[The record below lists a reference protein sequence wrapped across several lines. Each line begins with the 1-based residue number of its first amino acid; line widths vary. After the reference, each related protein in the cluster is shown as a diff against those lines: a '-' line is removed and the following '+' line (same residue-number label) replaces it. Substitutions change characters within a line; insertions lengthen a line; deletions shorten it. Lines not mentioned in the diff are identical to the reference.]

1 MENEFVNIDQVFQE
15 RMALHEEPMSR
26 GAWNKMQQRLEEAM
40 PQKKRPLFFIKRFFA
55 VVILLSLSLVG
66 ARKVMD
72 NSSSK
77 GSIAKSKAFVP
88 SMPAVKVSDN
98 QLHSEAAKGIP
109 ASKAQ
114 TISIAGKA
122 TNATAENNENESD
135 ESFNVSTTHPTAKV
149 TSTNNNSS
157 SINHKKIA
165 SNSSTKVND
174 ATPNIVE
181 ASVEVVDAPQGNE
194 NSPAKTIELFKN
206 NNDIANE
213 HVQSSSTL
221 ATSTKLINK
230 NIPIYSY
237 ADYNKNNVDTLSYV
251 IKRDTIKKIY
261 IKQRYAYNAFSGKKE
276 LYSDS
281 FIEKATIDRKVY
293 AAQFNSLALGK
304 PTYKEAEHTIVEL
317 SSKKI
322 ATKSSSWNPSNFM
335 NWMTQAKMNL
345 TNTQPNYAFLF
356 GINGAN
362 NSSNTFAGFHLGM
375 SGQIA
380 IGTNLVFS
388 ADFRYLMKMNSGFA
402 FQFMNRQVT
411 CNDSVAFQTG
421 SPALTMMSYNKLIDS
436 SNKVYNFNAMHT
448 IEVPF
453 SIQYNYKRW
462 SALLGMSFA
471 YNFKLKTS
479 EINYTSVKSQRDTLM
494 PGTFVPS
501 TVNTIIPVSDFASKL
516 NINFLIGVQY
526 HISPMIYLDA
536 RMVKSISTSASSAG
550 EKHVYDQVYKMPT
563 FELSLG
569 YFFRKKN

>member
-66 ARKVMD
+66 ARKVLD

-114 TISIAGKA
+114 TISIADKA
-122 TNATAENNENESD
+122 TIATAENNDNESD

-157 SINHKKIA
+157 SINYKKIA

-194 NSPAKTIELFKN
+194 NSPVKTIELFKN

-237 ADYNKNNVDTLSYV
+237 ADYNKNNLDTLSYV

-362 NSSNTFAGFHLGM
+362 NGSNTFAGFHLGM

-516 NINFLIGVQY
+516 NINYLIGVQY

>member
-66 ARKVMD
+66 ARKVLD

-114 TISIAGKA
+114 TISIADKA
-122 TNATAENNENESD
+122 TIATAENNDNESD

-213 HVQSSSTL
+213 YVQSSSTL
-221 ATSTKLINK
+221 ATSKKLINK

-362 NSSNTFAGFHLGM
+362 NGSNTFAGFHLGM

-516 NINFLIGVQY
+516 NINYLIGVQY

>member
-66 ARKVMD
+66 ARKVLD

-114 TISIAGKA
+114 TISIADKA
-122 TNATAENNENESD
+122 TNATAENNDNESN

-149 TSTNNNSS
+149 TSTNNNLS
-157 SINHKKIA
+157 SINYKKIA

-174 ATPNIVE
+174 ATPNIIE

-194 NSPAKTIELFKN
+194 NSPVKTIELFKN

-362 NSSNTFAGFHLGM
+362 NGSNTFAGFHLGM

-516 NINFLIGVQY
+516 NINYLIGVQY

>member
-114 TISIAGKA
+114 TISIADKA
-122 TNATAENNENESD
+122 TIATAENNDNESD

-174 ATPNIVE
+174 ATPNIIE

-206 NNDIANE
+206 NIDIANE

-221 ATSTKLINK
+221 ATSKKLINK

-362 NSSNTFAGFHLGM
+362 NGSNTFAGFHLGM

-380 IGTNLVFS
+380 IGTNLFFS

-494 PGTFVPS
+494 PGTFVPT

-516 NINFLIGVQY
+516 NINYLIGVQY

>member
-1 MENEFVNIDQVFQE
+1 
-15 RMALHEEPMSR
+15 
-26 GAWNKMQQRLEEAM
+26 M
-40 PQKKRPLFFIKRFFA
+40 PKKKRPLFFIKRFFA

-66 ARKVMD
+66 ARKVLD

-122 TNATAENNENESD
+122 TIATAENNENESD

-165 SNSSTKVND
+165 SNSSTKIND
-174 ATPNIVE
+174 ETPNIVE

-206 NNDIANE
+206 NIDIANE

-237 ADYNKNNVDTLSYV
+237 ADYNKNNLDTLSYV

-276 LYSDS
+276 LYTDS

-293 AAQFNSLALGK
+293 AAQFNSLTLGK

-516 NINFLIGVQY
+516 NINYLIGVQY

>member
-66 ARKVMD
+66 ARKVLD

-114 TISIAGKA
+114 TISIADKA
-122 TNATAENNENESD
+122 TNATAENNDNESD

-165 SNSSTKVND
+165 SNSSTKIND
-174 ATPNIVE
+174 ETPNIVE

-206 NNDIANE
+206 NIDIANE

-421 SPALTMMSYNKLIDS
+421 SPSLTMMSYNKLIDS

-448 IEVPF
+448 IEIPF

-516 NINFLIGVQY
+516 NINYLIGVQY

>member
-66 ARKVMD
+66 ARKVLD

-122 TNATAENNENESD
+122 TIATAENNENESD
-135 ESFNVSTTHPTAKV
+135 ESFNVSTTHPIAKV

-157 SINHKKIA
+157 SINYKKIA
-165 SNSSTKVND
+165 SNSSTKIND
-174 ATPNIVE
+174 ETPNIVE

-194 NSPAKTIELFKN
+194 NSPVKTIELFKN
-206 NNDIANE
+206 NIDIANE

-221 ATSTKLINK
+221 ATSKKLINK

-362 NSSNTFAGFHLGM
+362 NGSNTFAGFHLGM

-516 NINFLIGVQY
+516 NINYLIGVQY

>member
-1 MENEFVNIDQVFQE
+1 MENKFVNIDQVFQE

-26 GAWNKMQQRLEEAM
+26 GAWNKMQLRLEEAM

-55 VVILLSLSLVG
+55 VILLLSLSLVG
-66 ARKVMD
+66 VRKVID
-72 NSSSK
+72 FSSSK
-77 GSIAKSKAFVP
+77 GDIAMSKASVP
-88 SMPAVKVSDN
+88 STPVVVANNN
-98 QLHSEAAKGIP
+98 QLHSEEAKGIP

-114 TISIAGKA
+114 PISNADKD
-122 TNATAENNENESD
+122 TNTTAVNIDNESD
-135 ESFNVSTTHPTAKV
+135 EPNYISSSSTTAKA
-149 TSTNNNSS
+149 TSSNNNSN
-157 SINHKKIA
+157 SINHKKVA
-165 SNSSTKVND
+165 SNSSANVNK
-174 ATPNIVE
+174 ATPKIVE
-181 ASVEVVDAPQGNE
+181 TPNKVMDAPQGNE
-194 NSPAKTIELFKN
+194 NSPTNTIEISKN
-206 NNDIANE
+206 NKDIANE
-213 HVQSSSTL
+213 HVQLSSSL
-221 ATSTKLINK
+221 ATSTNLINK

-237 ADYNKNNVDTLSYV
+237 ADYNKNNIDTLSYV

-261 IKQRYAYNAFSGKKE
+261 IKQRYAYNALSGKKE

-293 AAQFNSLALGK
+293 ASQINALALGK
-304 PTYKEAEHTIVEL
+304 PTYKDAEHTIVEL
-317 SSKKI
+317 SSKRI
-322 ATKSSSWNPSNFM
+322 ATKTSSWNPSNFM

-362 NSSNTFAGFHLGM
+362 NGSNTFAGFHLGM

-453 SIQYNYKRW
+453 SIQFNYKRW

-479 EINYTSVKSQRDTLM
+479 EINYTSVKSQRDTLL
-494 PGTFVPS
+494 PGTFVSS

-516 NINFLIGVQY
+516 NINYLVGLQY

-536 RMVKSISTSASSAG
+536 RMVKSISTSATSVG

>member
-66 ARKVMD
+66 ARKVLD

-114 TISIAGKA
+114 TISIADKA
-122 TNATAENNENESD
+122 TNATAENNDNESE

-157 SINHKKIA
+157 TINHKKIA
-165 SNSSTKVND
+165 SNSSTKIND
-174 ATPNIVE
+174 ETPNIVE

-194 NSPAKTIELFKN
+194 NSPVKTIELFKN

-221 ATSTKLINK
+221 ATSKKLINK

-345 TNTQPNYAFLF
+345 TNTQPIYAFLF

-362 NSSNTFAGFHLGM
+362 NGSNTFAGFHLGM

-516 NINFLIGVQY
+516 NINYLIGVQY

>member
-157 SINHKKIA
+157 SINHTKIA

-174 ATPNIVE
+174 STPNIIE

-194 NSPAKTIELFKN
+194 NSPVKTIELFKN

-221 ATSTKLINK
+221 ATSKKLINK

-462 SALLGMSFA
+462 SALLGMSFS

-494 PGTFVPS
+494 PGTFVPT

-516 NINFLIGVQY
+516 NINYLIGVQY

>member
-114 TISIAGKA
+114 TISIADKA
-122 TNATAENNENESD
+122 TIATAENNDNESD

-165 SNSSTKVND
+165 SNSSTKIND

-206 NNDIANE
+206 NIDIANE

-221 ATSTKLINK
+221 ATSKKLINK

-362 NSSNTFAGFHLGM
+362 NGSNTFAGFHLGM

-380 IGTNLVFS
+380 IGTNLFFS

-494 PGTFVPS
+494 PGTFVPT

-516 NINFLIGVQY
+516 NINYLIGVQY

>member
-66 ARKVMD
+66 ARKVLD

-114 TISIAGKA
+114 TISIADKA
-122 TNATAENNENESD
+122 TNATAENNDNESN

-165 SNSSTKVND
+165 SNSSTKIND
-174 ATPNIVE
+174 ETPNIVE

-194 NSPAKTIELFKN
+194 NSPVKTIELFKN

-362 NSSNTFAGFHLGM
+362 NGSNTFAGFHLGM

-516 NINFLIGVQY
+516 NINYLIGVQY

>member
-55 VVILLSLSLVG
+55 VVILLSLSFVG
-66 ARKVMD
+66 VRKVLD

-114 TISIAGKA
+114 TISIADKA
-122 TNATAENNENESD
+122 TIATAENNENESD

-165 SNSSTKVND
+165 SNSSTKIND
-174 ATPNIVE
+174 ETPNIVE

-194 NSPAKTIELFKN
+194 NSPVKTIELFKN
-206 NNDIANE
+206 NKEIANE

-221 ATSTKLINK
+221 ATSKKLINK

-237 ADYNKNNVDTLSYV
+237 ADYNKNNLDTLSYV

-362 NSSNTFAGFHLGM
+362 NGSNTFAGFHLGM

-516 NINFLIGVQY
+516 NINYLIGVQY

-563 FELSLG
+563 YELSLG

>member
-66 ARKVMD
+66 ARKVLD

-149 TSTNNNSS
+149 TSTNNNLS
-157 SINHKKIA
+157 SINYKKIA

-174 ATPNIVE
+174 ATPNIIE

-194 NSPAKTIELFKN
+194 NSPVKTIELFKN

-276 LYSDS
+276 LYTDS

-362 NSSNTFAGFHLGM
+362 NGSNTFAGFHLGM

-516 NINFLIGVQY
+516 NINYLIGVQY

>member
-174 ATPNIVE
+174 ATPNIIE

-194 NSPAKTIELFKN
+194 NSPVKTIELFKN

-237 ADYNKNNVDTLSYV
+237 ADYNKNNLDTLSYV

-362 NSSNTFAGFHLGM
+362 NGSNTFAGFHLGM

-494 PGTFVPS
+494 PGTFVPT

-516 NINFLIGVQY
+516 NINYLIGVQY

>member
-114 TISIAGKA
+114 TISIADKA
-122 TNATAENNENESD
+122 TIATAENNDNESD

-165 SNSSTKVND
+165 SNSSTKIND

-206 NNDIANE
+206 NIDIANE

-221 ATSTKLINK
+221 ATSKKLINK

-362 NSSNTFAGFHLGM
+362 NGSNTFAGFHLGM

-380 IGTNLVFS
+380 IGTNLFFS

-411 CNDSVAFQTG
+411 C
-421 SPALTMMSYNKLIDS
+421 
-436 SNKVYNFNAMHT
+436 NKVYNFNAMHT

-494 PGTFVPS
+494 PGTFVPT

-516 NINFLIGVQY
+516 NINYLIGVQY

-563 FELSLG
+563 F
-569 YFFRKKN
+569 

>member
-66 ARKVMD
+66 ARKVLD

-122 TNATAENNENESD
+122 TIATAENNENESD

-165 SNSSTKVND
+165 SNSSTKIND
-174 ATPNIVE
+174 ETPNIVE

-206 NNDIANE
+206 NIDIANE

-237 ADYNKNNVDTLSYV
+237 ADYNKNNLDTLSYV

-276 LYSDS
+276 LYTDS

-362 NSSNTFAGFHLGM
+362 NGSNTFAGFHLGM

-516 NINFLIGVQY
+516 NINYLIGVQY

>member
-66 ARKVMD
+66 ARKVLD

-114 TISIAGKA
+114 TISIADKA
-122 TNATAENNENESD
+122 TNATAENNDNESE

-174 ATPNIVE
+174 ATPNIIE

-194 NSPAKTIELFKN
+194 NSPVKTIELFKN

-237 ADYNKNNVDTLSYV
+237 ADYNKNNLDTLSYV

-362 NSSNTFAGFHLGM
+362 NGSNTFAGFHLGM

-380 IGTNLVFS
+380 IGTNLFFS

-494 PGTFVPS
+494 PGTFVPT

-516 NINFLIGVQY
+516 NINYLIGVQY